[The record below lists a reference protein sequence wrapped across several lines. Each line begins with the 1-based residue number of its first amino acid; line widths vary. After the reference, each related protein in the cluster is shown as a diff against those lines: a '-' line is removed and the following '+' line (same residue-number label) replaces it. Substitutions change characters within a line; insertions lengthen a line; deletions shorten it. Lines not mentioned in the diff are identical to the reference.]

1 MIGED
6 ESRRAGRGPAAVVLI
21 TAIRAYQ
28 LSLSFFLGRQCRH
41 LPTCSEYAMEAIR
54 RHGAWA
60 GFWLGLFRVARCHP
74 FGTDGFDPPPDAAPR
89 HELRIW
95 RYARLGRRP

>member
-28 LSLSFFLGRQCRH
+28 LSLSFFLGGQCRH

>member
-28 LSLSFFLGRQCRH
+28 LSLSFFLGGQCRH

-74 FGTDGFDPPPDAAPR
+74 FGTHGFDPPPDAAPR